1 VEAGVAGPSLLHGP
15 DDVEDTSW
23 HERDGDEEEKKAKN
37 ADAGTEDLNKD
48 AESGYP
54 QMTEKQK
61 KLFELRLKMVI
72 NPYNTVSCSRFN

>member
-1 VEAGVAGPSLLHGP
+1 MFFLIGVKTGDAGPSSHEP
-15 DDVEDTSW
+15 DDTEAPSQ
-23 HERDGDEEEKKAKN
+23 HEQDDDAEEGKTTK

-48 AESGYP
+48 AQSGYP

-72 NPYNTVSCSRFN
+72 NPY